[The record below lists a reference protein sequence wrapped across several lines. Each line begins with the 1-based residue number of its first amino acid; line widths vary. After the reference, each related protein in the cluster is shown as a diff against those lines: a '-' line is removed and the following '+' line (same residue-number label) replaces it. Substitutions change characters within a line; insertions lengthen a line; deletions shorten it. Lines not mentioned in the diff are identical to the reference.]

1 MILQKE
7 REQIVEYGK
16 LMVEKNLTSG
26 TAGNISIYNRDHNL
40 MAISPSGIDYFD
52 TKPEDIVIL
61 DLEGNHVDG
70 DRKPS
75 SEYDL
80 HRYVYLN
87 RSDCN
92 AVVHT
97 HSMYATAI
105 SSMRKPLEP
114 IHYVLANLGKRVE
127 CADYALYGT
136 EQLAKNAIASLGTNM
151 AVLLANH
158 GTLTVGKDI
167 GQAFRFSINLEWG
180 SELYLLTTDD
190 KTPVYLSDTEMDE
203 CTEQFK
209 SYGQPKANK
218 GGY

>member
-1 MILQKE
+1 MLLQKE
-7 REQIVEYGK
+7 REQVVEYGK
-16 LMVEKNLTSG
+16 MLVEKNLTTG
-26 TAGNISIYNRDHNL
+26 TAGNISVYNRDKNL
-40 MAISPSGIDYFD
+40 MAISPSGIDYFS
-52 TKPEDIVIL
+52 TKPEDVVIL
-61 DLEGNHVDG
+61 DLDGHQVDG
-70 DRKPS
+70 ERKPS

-87 RSDCN
+87 REDCN

-105 SSMRKPLEP
+105 ASMRKPLLP

-127 CADYALYGT
+127 CADYALYGSV
-136 EQLAKNAIASLGTNM
+136 ELAENAIKALGDNM

-167 GQAFRFSINLEWG
+167 AQAFRFSINLEWG
-180 SELYLLTTDD
+180 SELFMLTTDD
-190 KTPVYLSDTEMDE
+190 KTPVYLSNQEMDE

-209 SYGQPKANK
+209 SYGQPKDNK